1 MKHECPTLL
10 LLFAIHYQKL
20 EVLDVF
26 LYIAVPQTI
35 SYYPVNVFCRDI
47 LCLCCSYLATIFFH
61 AANLQLFLNPP
72 NLFAVWCV
80 FADKFGGFV

>member
-47 LCLCCSYLATIFFH
+47 LCLCCSYLATIFFT
-61 AANLQLFLNPP
+61 LQIYNYFFNPS
-72 NLFAVWCV
+72 NLFAV
-80 FADKFGGFV
+80 